1 MAQGWREFYIT
12 QGVSALTTIWTL
24 YDSAGEQ
31 LASTTTDN
39 ATQGYFPDL
48 MFETSAYAAVTST
61 KVNSYP
67 DEVQDALALDSN
79 VPAASTTLPKMDSP
93 NAAVI
98 GTPGKYACSDHVHPT
113 DTSRMAATATGAD
126 IPLAGGDE
134 TIYDVMLTKADDI
147 VEVDGQTMPLSDGIV
162 EVNTKIV
169 QHADDT
175 NIHVTATE
183 KATWNGKQDALTAQ
197 QLANIAAVPDKLD
210 KSGGTVVGTLGVTD
224 PEDPELAVFEVI
236 PGADGSAPTMRF
248 SHAPGVVGLRWK
260 IAQTIDGHENVVM
273 EASNELGET
282 RQINLP
288 FTAGTLALA
297 APNSTTGNLAA
308 LDASGNPTD
317 STIPATNVAVK
328 GEIPYILVTK
338 TISNNAV
345 TLDDRAMN
353 AVAVSSSLASLTVNF
368 PTATSGKV
376 RDFGLR
382 LSVASGITTAPELVL
397 PQGIT
402 FENADGEVP
411 EIGADGA
418 ATLLYFTETAAGVFL
433 VKGEVVSAI
442 S

>member
-1 MAQGWREFYIT
+1 VADAE
-12 QGVSALTTIWTL
+12 
-24 YDSAGEQ
+24 
-31 LASTTTDN
+31 
-39 ATQGYFPDL
+39 ATYQ
-48 MFETSAYAAVTST
+48 
-61 KVNSYP
+61 
-67 DEVQDALALDSN
+67 ALD
-79 VPAASTTLPKMDSP
+79 
-93 NAAVI
+93 
-98 GTPGKYACSDHVHPT
+98 
-113 DTSRMAATATGAD
+113 
-126 IPLAGGDE
+126 
-134 TIYDVMLTKADDI
+134 
-147 VEVDGQTMPLSDGIV
+147 
-162 EVNTKIV
+162 
-169 QHADDT
+169 
-175 NIHVTATE
+175 
-183 KATWNGKQDALTAQ
+183 GKQDALTAQ

-273 EASNELGET
+273 EASNELGGT

-317 STIPATNVAVK
+317 AGWTAGDLARYSLVA
-328 GEIPYILVTK
+328 K
-338 TISNNAV
+338 TIDNGAV

-353 AVAVSSSLASLTVNF
+353 AVAVSSALASLTINF

-418 ATLLYFTETAAGVFL
+418 ATILYFTETAAGVFL
-433 VKGEVVSAI
+433 VKGEVVTAI